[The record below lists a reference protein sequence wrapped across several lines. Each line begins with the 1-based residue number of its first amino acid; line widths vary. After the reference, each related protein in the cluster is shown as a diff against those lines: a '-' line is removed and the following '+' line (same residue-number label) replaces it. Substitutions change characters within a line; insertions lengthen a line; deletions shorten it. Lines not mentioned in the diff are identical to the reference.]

1 MKKDKK
7 VIHYRG
13 RKLHYNGKKIFFN
26 KTNIIYFLLGLCDIV
41 LVIYC
46 ARYNKAHYVK
56 ILEEDIF
63 VGKTKNLIFGR
74 NYINLIITVF
84 FYVYSLLI
92 YRFFLKK
99 KFCKVFVIGSL
110 LLIFIVNIILFV
122 CFSVKVY

>member
-13 RKLHYNGKKIFFN
+13 RKLHYGDKKNIVN
-26 KTNIIYFLLGLCDIV
+26 KTSIIYFLLGLCDVV

-56 ILEEDIF
+56 LLDEDIF
-63 VGKTKNLIFGR
+63 IGKTKNLIFGR
-74 NYINLIITVF
+74 NYINLIISLF

-92 YRFFLKK
+92 YRLFLKK
-99 KFCKVFVIGSL
+99 RFNKMYVIGSL

>member
-7 VIHYRG
+7 AIHYRG
-13 RKLHYNGKKIFFN
+13 RKLHYSGKKIIVN
-26 KTNIIYFLLGLCDIV
+26 KTSIIYFLLGLCDVV

-56 ILEEDIF
+56 LLDEDIF
-63 VGKTKNLIFGR
+63 IGKTKNLIFGR
-74 NYINLIITVF
+74 NYINLIISLF

-92 YRFFLKK
+92 YRLFLKK
-99 KFCKVFVIGSL
+99 RFNKMYVIGSL